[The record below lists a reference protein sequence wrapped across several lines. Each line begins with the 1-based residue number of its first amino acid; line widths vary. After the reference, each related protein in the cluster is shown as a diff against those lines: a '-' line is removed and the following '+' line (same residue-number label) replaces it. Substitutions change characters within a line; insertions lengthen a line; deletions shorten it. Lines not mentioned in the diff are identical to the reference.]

1 MRAEVARA
9 IAEITV
15 AVDADETVICSERF
29 NGNIVEYAK
38 KVDEI
43 LAKNHI
49 RLKDRSALTPRER
62 EVLEMVTAGKSNQ
75 EMADKLEI
83 SKRTVEVHRANI
95 YEKLGIKNQ
104 SEQLTQYLGD
114 NRQDSQLCVD
124 LNSVWF
130 RHRKGAGV
138 NF

>member
-9 IAEITV
+9 IAEITA

-114 NRQDSQLCVD
+114 NRQ
-124 LNSVWF
+124 N
-130 RHRKGAGV
+130 
-138 NF
+138 